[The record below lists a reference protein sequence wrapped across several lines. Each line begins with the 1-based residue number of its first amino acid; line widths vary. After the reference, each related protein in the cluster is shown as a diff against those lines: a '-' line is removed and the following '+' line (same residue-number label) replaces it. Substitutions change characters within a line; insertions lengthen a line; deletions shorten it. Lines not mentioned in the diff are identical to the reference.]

1 MPIQGKA
8 KSNISHLIPCKGAQL
23 FPGEATVH
31 SVSVER
37 FMLTAERARKHAIP
51 PPTAARRHMHTL
63 LHAPDHMCVH
73 ASTCM
78 HTYKHPIVCE
88 QKHAL
93 CVPVYTRVY
102 VFTQVCALRLRI
114 ERVVHPCPSDPCL
127 PPHTHPGSH
136 QPTTPSS

>member
-23 FPGEATVH
+23 FPGEAAVH

-51 PPTAARRHMHTL
+51 PPHSSTQT
-63 LHAPDHMCVH
+63 HAHALMYLIACVH

-78 HTYKHPIVCE
+78 HTYTRPIMCVNKNRHCVFPCTHVCMCSHE
-88 QKHAL
+88 
-93 CVPVYTRVY
+93 CV
-102 VFTQVCALRLRI
+102 
-114 ERVVHPCPSDPCL
+114 H
-127 PPHTHPGSH
+127 
-136 QPTTPSS
+136 